1 MDVSSIISWLQA
13 SIRLSAPL
21 VLTSIGSVYN
31 ERVGIVNIS
40 IEGSMLVGALAAVAG
55 TFFTGSVAVG
65 TICAI
70 AAGGLLAVVQA
81 YLTVTRNTSH
91 LVAGLALNFLAL
103 GATNM
108 GFALLFPT
116 ERTRVA
122 TYPVLSP
129 PVLRDVPF
137 LGPVIFAQPVIVW
150 IALILP
156 LVSAWVLYRTS
167 WGLNI
172 RAVGEDPHAVAS
184 AGLSVLR
191 HKYVG
196 VILSGVFAGLGGSA
210 LALTDLGYFAP
221 NMTRGRAFIVLA
233 ANVVGNWNPI
243 WVAASCLLFGAAD
256 ALQLRIQTFGS
267 AIPYQF
273 FVMAPY
279 LVTVAALAGFVGR
292 VAVPKTLGEPYD
304 PEAT

>member
-1 MDVSSIISWLQA
+1 MDLSTLTNWLQA
-13 SIRLSAPL
+13 GVRLAAPL

-31 ERVGIVNIS
+31 ERVGIINIS

-55 TFFTGSVAVG
+55 TLITGNVVIG
-65 TICAI
+65 TICAL
-70 AAGGLLAVVQA
+70 AAGGLLAVVHA
-81 YLTVTRNTSH
+81 YLTVARNTSH
-91 LVAGLALNFLAL
+91 LVSGLALNFLAL

-116 ERTRVA
+116 ERARVA
-122 TYPVLSP
+122 TYPVLGP
-129 PVLRDVPF
+129 PELRSVPF
-137 LGPVIFAQPVIVW
+137 FGPVVFNQAVIVW

-156 LVSAWVLYRTS
+156 FVSSWVLYRTS

-184 AGLSVLR
+184 AGLSVFWP
-191 HKYVG
+191 KFVA
-196 VILSGVFAGLGGSA
+196 VVFSGVCAGLGGSA

-221 NMTRGRAFIVLA
+221 NMTGGRAFVVLA
-233 ANVVGNWNPI
+233 ANVVGKWNPI
-243 WVAASCLLFGAAD
+243 MVAASCLLYGAAD

-267 AIPYQF
+267 PIPYQF
-273 FVMAPY
+273 FLMLPY

-304 PEAT
+304 PEAI